1 MKISQHQKISVIG
14 AARSG
19 VAVAQLLQRHGA
31 EVFVSDSAPAEKL
44 EQECG
49 YLTAASIP
57 FETGSHSECV
67 YECSLLVISPGVPS
81 DAPVVKEALRRKIPV
96 VSELEVASWFCKAPI
111 IAITGSNGK
120 TTTTTLIGKI
130 LTDAQKKNIVAG
142 NIGTAF
148 SSVVQNVDEET
159 IVVLEVSSFQLDFIQ
174 TFKPHISVLLNITQ
188 DHMDR
193 YEHSMEKYAA
203 SKARIFENQRGDDV
217 LIYNHDDEWT
227 KRVVNTAQCC
237 TIPFS
242 TEKFLENGAM
252 LEDGIMKTVVDGV
265 KKEIVP
271 IAEMGIK
278 GMHNVYNAMA
288 STLACQFVG
297 VDVETIRST
306 LVSFKGVEH
315 RLEFVRE
322 VNGVK
327 YYNDS
332 KATNVDSVWYALQ
345 AFNEPIVLLLGG
357 RDKGN
362 DYSRLIPLVRQNVK
376 AIVAIGESAEKVE
389 KAFLGT
395 TVIKR
400 AESME
405 EAISVAKFL
414 ALPGDIVLLSP
425 ACASFDWFQNYE
437 HRGNVFKELVQKL

>member
-1 MKISQHQKISVIG
+1 
-14 AARSG
+14 
-19 VAVAQLLQRHGA
+19 
-31 EVFVSDSAPAEKL
+31 
-44 EQECG
+44 
-49 YLTAASIP
+49 
-57 FETGSHSECV
+57 
-67 YECSLLVISPGVPS
+67 
-81 DAPVVKEALRRKIPV
+81 
-96 VSELEVASWFCKAPI
+96 
-111 IAITGSNGK
+111 
-120 TTTTTLIGKI
+120 
-130 LTDAQKKNIVAG
+130 
-142 NIGTAF
+142 
-148 SSVVQNVDEET
+148 
-159 IVVLEVSSFQLDFIQ
+159 
-174 TFKPHISVLLNITQ
+174 
-188 DHMDR
+188 
-193 YEHSMEKYAA
+193 
-203 SKARIFENQRGDDV
+203 
-217 LIYNHDDEWT
+217 
-227 KRVVNTAQCC
+227 
-237 TIPFS
+237 
-242 TEKFLENGAM
+242 
-252 LEDGIMKTVVDGV
+252 
-265 KKEIVP
+265 
-271 IAEMGIK
+271 IK
-278 GMHNVYNAMA
+278 GMHNVYNAMV